1 MRVAKINAV
10 LDRLASCSGS
20 GVRRLPKKDRRA
32 PHFSIDFRVLD
43 ELPPV
48 TAPAG
53 VHLGR
58 LAHGGIVRTIP
69 GCPRLLV
76 ESGWIRCER
85 TGREALVWRV
95 YLRPKPRCAKVLP
108 FRQPSAAAAQEN

>member
-1 MRVAKINAV
+1 MRVSEVNAA

-20 GVRRLPKKDRRA
+20 GVRRLPEKDRRT
-32 PHFSIDFRVLD
+32 PRFSIDFRVLD
-43 ELPPV
+43 EPPPV
-48 TAPAG
+48 TPPAG

-76 ESGWIRCER
+76 ESGWIRPAR
-85 TGREALVWRV
+85 TGRERLVWLV
-95 YLRPKPRCAKVLP
+95 YLRPQPRSARILP
-108 FRQPSAAAAQEN
+108 FRR